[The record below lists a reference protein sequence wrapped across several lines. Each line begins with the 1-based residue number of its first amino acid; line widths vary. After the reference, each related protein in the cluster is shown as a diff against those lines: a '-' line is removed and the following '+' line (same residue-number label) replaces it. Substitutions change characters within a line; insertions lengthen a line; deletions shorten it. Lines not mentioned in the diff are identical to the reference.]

1 MHGIDAAGISMPVQ
15 NDLNPFKRLF
25 LHIFSDP
32 DLHLGSI
39 LDLNPDLKHLFWFRI
54 RISNTGYGYENEMLM
69 SD

>member
-1 MHGIDAAGISMPVQ
+1 MQCIDAAGVSMPVQ

-32 DLHLGSI
+32 DLHLGSN

-54 RISNTGYGYENEMLM
+54 RIRNTAMGVKMRC
-69 SD
+69 